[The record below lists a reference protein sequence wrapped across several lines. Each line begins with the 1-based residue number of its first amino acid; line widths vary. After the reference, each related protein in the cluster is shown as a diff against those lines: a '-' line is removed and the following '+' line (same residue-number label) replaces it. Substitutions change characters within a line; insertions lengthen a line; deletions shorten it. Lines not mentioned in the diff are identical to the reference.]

1 MAKMLLTQ
9 IGFQPALPRHSREAC
24 PRERGERESATAQA
38 IRNASLTD
46 WIPACAGMAMAR
58 ECGDQVRNRGSL
70 PLEMLKMKIDPAM
83 CMKTNEQ

>member
-24 PRERGERESATAQA
+24 AREHGERESAAQA
-38 IRNASLTD
+38 FGNASLTD
-46 WIPACAGMAMAR
+46 WIPACAGMITAR

-83 CMKTNEQ
+83 YMKTNEQ